1 MTCPFCGEEMVLG
14 RIRPMGLRA
23 PFWLPDDYQA
33 HSMGPFLT
41 TKGVESIGGR
51 VIGKAAKIG
60 FIAYSLPASL
70 LCRKCDFL
78 ITKL

>member
-1 MTCPFCGEEMVLG
+1 
-14 RIRPMGLRA
+14 
-23 PFWLPDDYQA
+23 
-33 HSMGPFLT
+33 MGPFLT
-41 TKGVESIGGR
+41 TKGVESVGGR

-60 FIAYSLPASL
+60 FIACSLPASL

>member
-1 MTCPFCGEEMVLG
+1 
-14 RIRPMGLRA
+14 
-23 PFWLPDDYQA
+23 
-33 HSMGPFLT
+33 MGPFLT
-41 TKGVESIGGR
+41 AKGVESVGGR
-51 VIGKAAKIG
+51 VIGKTTKIG